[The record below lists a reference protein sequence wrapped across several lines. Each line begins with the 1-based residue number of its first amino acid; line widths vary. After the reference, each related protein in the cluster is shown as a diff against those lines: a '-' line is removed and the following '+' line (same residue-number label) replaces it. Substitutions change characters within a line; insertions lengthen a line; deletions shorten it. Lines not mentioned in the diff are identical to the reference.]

1 MFRMPSRRTART
13 HSNLRARKVPAWSS
27 LPTPGARSSLAYG
40 VHYDRLVVLPP
51 AARSSPISPLPSSPP
66 SLPIPLLRF
75 TTLSASDHSLAGM
88 GPCPKVPALPWVVA
102 WRGSYQKL
110 LAQHLGAGVGRK
122 WLLQKTQ
129 TAKTALTAKLKL
141 ITWF

>member
-1 MFRMPSRRTART
+1 MTCLSPNPVKGHAG
-13 HSNLRARKVPAWSS
+13 HSHLRS
-27 LPTPGARSSLAYG
+27 PTPR
-40 VHYDRLVVLPP
+40 
-51 AARSSPISPLPSSPP
+51 
-66 SLPIPLLRF
+66 LRF

-102 WRGSYQKL
+102 WRGSYQKW